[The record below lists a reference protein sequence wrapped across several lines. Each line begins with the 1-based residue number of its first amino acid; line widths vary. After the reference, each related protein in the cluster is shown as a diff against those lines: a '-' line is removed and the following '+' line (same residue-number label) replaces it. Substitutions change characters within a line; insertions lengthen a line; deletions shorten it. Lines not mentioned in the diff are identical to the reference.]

1 MSIPLGSLL
10 WRCTDRH
17 PAGDLLTLPAQ
28 RTEWAFLDWDGPIP
42 VAHRGG
48 AAEQPENTM
57 AAFAAAVAMGYRY
70 VETDVHA
77 TADGMLVAFHDH
89 TLDRVTN
96 MSGDIASLDYA
107 EVSRAQVGGHDPI
120 PLLED
125 VLGTWPE
132 LRIHIDA
139 KHLAAAAPLVAAVD
153 RTGAH
158 DRVCIGSFS
167 DRTVLALRR
176 LSRRRICTWMGRAEI
191 LSLRLASLGVPTPR
205 SVAGCTQVPVRQ
217 GRLPLLDRR
226 LIDTAHRRGIGVH
239 VWTIDDRHEM
249 ERLLDLG
256 VDAILSDRPTLLKQ
270 VLAERGLWI
279 DG

>member
-1 MSIPLGSLL
+1 MNL
-10 WRCTDRH
+10 
-17 PAGDLLTLPAQ
+17 PAG
-28 RTEWAFLDWDGPIP
+28 RRKWAFLDWDGPIP

-57 AAFAAAVAMGYRY
+57 TAFAAAVAMGYRY

-77 TADGMLVAFHDH
+77 TADGVLVAFHDH
-89 TLDRVTN
+89 TLDRVTD
-96 MSGDIASLDYA
+96 MTGDIGRLDYA
-107 EVSRAQVGGHDPI
+107 DVSRARVGHDPI

-125 VLGTWPE
+125 VLGTWPN
-132 LRIHIDA
+132 LRVHIDA

-167 DRTVLALRR
+167 DRIVHRLRR
-176 LSRRRICTWMGRAEI
+176 LSRGRICTWMGRAEI
-191 LSLRLASLGVPTPR
+191 LSLRLASFGAPTPR
-205 SVAGCTQVPVRQ
+205 STAGCTQAPVRQ
-217 GRLPLLDRR
+217 GRLLLLDRR
-226 LIDTAHRRGIGVH
+226 LVDTAHRRGIGVH
-239 VWTIDDRHEM
+239 VWTVNEPEEM

-256 VDAILSDRPTLLKQ
+256 VDAILSDRPTVLKQ
-270 VLAERGLWI
+270 VLTGRGVWL

>member
-1 MSIPLGSLL
+1 MSL
-10 WRCTDRH
+10 
-17 PAGDLLTLPAQ
+17 PAGRPK
-28 RTEWAFLDWDGPIP
+28 WPFLDWDGPIA

-48 AAEQPENTM
+48 GAEQPENTM
-57 AAFAAAVAMGYRY
+57 TAFAAAVALGYRY

-89 TLDRVTN
+89 TLDRVTD
-96 MSGDIASLDYA
+96 MTGDIAQLRYA
-107 EVSRAQVGGHDPI
+107 DVRRALVGDDPI

-139 KHLAAAAPLVAAVD
+139 KHLAAAGPLVAAVE

-158 DRVCIGSFS
+158 DRVCLGSFS
-167 DRTVLALRR
+167 DRTVSAIRR
-176 LSRRRICTWMGRAEI
+176 LSRGRVCTWMGRAEI
-191 LSLRLASLGVPTPR
+191 VSLRLASLGVPTPR

-217 GRLPLLDRR
+217 GRFLMVDRR
-226 LIDTAHRRGIGVH
+226 LVDTAHRRGVEVH
-239 VWTIDDRHEM
+239 VWTINERDEM

-256 VDAILSDRPTLLKQ
+256 VDAILSDTPTILKQ
-270 VLAERGLWI
+270 ALADRGLWI